1 MATTPVL
8 ILLTIVTKIYAISL
22 RDQLNH
28 IDEVQRSSQLQF
40 GNMPSRRV
48 FQFNPYEGGTV
59 LGVPSRASHL
69 PAAEPI
75 LPGHT
80 LLRPALGML
89 KSAIKFPHRENEN
102 GEGVYGHIDNLG
114 IRYDGKNERVL
125 YSGFRRMLINDKM
138 VDHKERTYSTSRH
151 PKIIYILITGAAKT
165 IRSTSLNLACCALWL
180 AGYPRFWTLEL
191 PSRTTAEQHRTCL
204 ITKLYPWALLNIQ
217 NFYHQ

>member
-165 IRSTSLNLACCALWL
+165 DMFDHKIVPLGALE
-180 AGYPRFWTLEL
+180 YTEFL
-191 PSRTTAEQHRTCL
+191 PP
-204 ITKLYPWALLNIQ
+204 ITEKTRNWNFFSQVDNI
-217 NFYHQ
+217 